1 MSYSDFRLVE
11 VRDMGPDHRGLF
23 AAANIPAGSLL
34 GFFDGRAA
42 VADLG
47 ADGRGSGLDDF
58 FWRQSV
64 HLMREGNTLYYLIPF
79 EEPTGIDY
87 LNHSCRP
94 NAAVRQQLYVYAISE
109 IDKGAEITADYR
121 TFNLVSQEI
130 PCWCPEPNCV
140 I

>member
-11 VRDMGPDHRGLF
+11 VRVLGPDHRGLF
-23 AAANIPAGSLL
+23 AAADIPAGSLL

-47 ADGRGSGLDDF
+47 ADGRGAGLGDF

-79 EEPTGIDY
+79 DEPDGIDY

-94 NAAVRQQLYVYAISE
+94 NAAVRQQLYVYAVSDIA
-109 IDKGAEITADYR
+109 KGDEITADYR

-130 PCWCPEPNCV
+130 TCWCPEPNCV